1 MTQEKEYSPA
11 GVLSLAGGCWE
22 PCALHCGV
30 KLGVFT
36 LLADGPRTAAKV
48 ARQLNAPERGVR
60 SLLNAL
66 AAMELLEKRED
77 RFQDTAETRLF
88 LDKKSPRYVGHM
100 VMHHHHL
107 VDGWNRLD
115 EAVMTGEPV
124 NKRCH
129 GEEQERESFLM
140 GMYNLSMAIAP
151 ELSQKI
157 DLSGKK
163 KLLDVGGGP
172 GVHAVHFCLANPGLA
187 ATVFDRPATEPFARR
202 TAEQFGVGDR
212 LEFAAG
218 DFLLD
223 PLPGG
228 HDVAW
233 LSQVLHSNTPDECRM
248 LIAKTVATLE
258 PGGCIMV
265 HEFFLDDTMAAPR
278 FPAVFS
284 LNMLIGNKG
293 RSYSESEVR
302 RLFADC
308 GVVGI
313 KRLSFTGP
321 NDSGVL
327 MGTTP

>member
-1 MTQEKEYSPA
+1 MTQEKEHSPA
-11 GVLSLAGGCWE
+11 RILSLAGGCWE

-36 LLADGPRTAAKV
+36 LLADEPRTADQV
-48 ARQLNAPERGVR
+48 ARRLNASERGILL
-60 SLLNAL
+60 LLNAL
-66 AAMELLEKRED
+66 AAMGLLHKEGD
-77 RFQDTAETRLF
+77 TFQDTAETRLF
-88 LDKKSPRYVGHM
+88 LDKRSPRYIGYM

-115 EAVMTGEPV
+115 EAVMTGKPV

-163 KLLDVGGGP
+163 RLLDVGGGP
-172 GVHAVHFCLANPGLA
+172 GVHAAHFCLANPGLA

-202 TAEQFGVGDR
+202 TAEQFGVADR

-233 LSQVLHSNTPDECRM
+233 LSQVLHSNTPDECRE
-248 LIAKTVATLE
+248 LIRKTIAALKL
-258 PGGCIMV
+258 GGAILV

-284 LNMLIGNKG
+284 LNMLIGNRG

-302 RLFADC
+302 RLFTDC
-308 GVVGI
+308 GVTHVT
-313 KRLSFTGP
+313 RLDFTGP

-327 MGTTP
+327 IGIAP